1 VAVVMVLAMMMMLV
15 DDVLLL
21 HQQQQI
27 QSSTN
32 IIHRHNIHRSPCGSL
47 LSVLDDLMD
56 DVAVEDVAVAV
67 VVVGGGELL
76 Y

>member
-1 VAVVMVLAMMMMLV
+1 LA
-15 DDVLLL
+15 
-21 HQQQQI
+21 
-27 QSSTN
+27 
-32 IIHRHNIHRSPCGSL
+32 G
-47 LSVLDDLMD
+47 DDLMD

>member
-1 VAVVMVLAMMMMLV
+1 VLA
-15 DDVLLL
+15 
-21 HQQQQI
+21 
-27 QSSTN
+27 
-32 IIHRHNIHRSPCGSL
+32 G
-47 LSVLDDLMD
+47 DDLMD